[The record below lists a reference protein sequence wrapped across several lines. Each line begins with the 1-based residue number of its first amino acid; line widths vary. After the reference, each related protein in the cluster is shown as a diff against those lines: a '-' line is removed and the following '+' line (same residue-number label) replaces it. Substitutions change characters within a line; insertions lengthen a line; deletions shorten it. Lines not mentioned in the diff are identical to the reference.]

1 MHPADAVAGRL
12 IGALPASA
20 VLAVCAAWP
29 VTPLRDGPRPD
40 GAARLWLA
48 TLNSLRGLKH
58 CYYSEAAFR
67 QEVWAASVL
76 VPLALWLGRTG
87 VERALL
93 VGSLLI
99 VMIVELLNTGIEV
112 VVDRIGHERHH
123 LSGFAKDLGSSAVLL
138 TLLLAVITWG
148 LVLLDRLE

>member
-1 MHPADAVAGRL
+1 
-12 IGALPASA
+12 
-20 VLAVCAAWP
+20 
-29 VTPLRDGPRPD
+29 
-40 GAARLWLA
+40 
-48 TLNSLRGLKH
+48 
-58 CYYSEAAFR
+58 
-67 QEVWAASVL
+67 VL

-148 LVLLDRLE
+148 LVLVDRLE